1 MCVRMYHY
9 ARSRIK
15 SITRQRGELSR
26 RGAPRHLSSS
36 DRAGFDFVLTL
47 SAYRRCENL
56 FVASRGLEKLLIT
69 LRQMRL
75 LSESHRSFLFFAPI
89 LTLSAA
95 WRAITHP
102 NIP

>member
-1 MCVRMYHY
+1 MMTVVCKLDTANKECRLPAGGDVCTY

-26 RGAPRHLSSS
+26 RGAPRHLSRS

-56 FVASRGLEKLLIT
+56 FDASRGLEKLLIT
-69 LRQMRL
+69 Q
-75 LSESHRSFLFFAPI
+75 ADA
-89 LTLSAA
+89 TLK
-95 WRAITHP
+95 
-102 NIP
+102 